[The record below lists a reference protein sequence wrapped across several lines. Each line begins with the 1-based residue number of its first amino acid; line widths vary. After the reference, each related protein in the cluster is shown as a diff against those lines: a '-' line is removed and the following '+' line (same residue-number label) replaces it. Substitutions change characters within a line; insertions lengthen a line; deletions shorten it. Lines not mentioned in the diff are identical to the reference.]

1 MELFVSFIY
10 KRNSVINRLKVGEK
24 TKLSIL
30 VYCGRK
36 KRKDEGRP
44 VPIVLGNLG
53 AAFAV
58 GSNFLWF

>member
-1 MELFVSFIY
+1 MELFVSLISDKPVESWGKNKTFHLGLLRPQ
-10 KRNSVINRLKVGEK
+10 KRI
-24 TKLSIL
+24 
-30 VYCGRK
+30 
-36 KRKDEGRP
+36 DEGRP